1 MKEKI
6 YFSIICLILTYST
19 QAQLY
24 GGIEIGSKGIKMT
37 VLQVENLKRN
47 TYDVKEFWTE
57 NVGIAAGIGIDGALL
72 QEDIEKAGVVV
83 QNNYKKMLN
92 DYKIED
98 KNIFIVGS
106 SGVGLANNTND
117 LVVKIKDLTNK
128 KIEIISSSLE
138 AKLLLRGCI
147 PPKNYLSSVII
158 DIGGGNTKGGYAKEI
173 NDSSVFFPI
182 SCDLG
187 TVTLTEIINKKCKQ
201 KTVFE
206 FNENLFEYLPTMR
219 ESFKKMYTSRPESQ
233 DKNNIYISGGAAWA
247 FYTLLN
253 GIKAEQNFTQV
264 QYDDILSI
272 RTIAENNYQRFVS
285 NAENNV
291 EMQKVLKTYQQKSLI
306 AAFNLLETALEA
318 VPNIQSKKIYFA
330 KQGQIAWLV
339 SYVFDNAKGV
349 KQVF

>member
-1 MKEKI
+1 MKRKI
-6 YFSIICLILTYST
+6 YYLLVCLVLTYT
-19 QAQLY
+19 AQAQLY

-37 VLQVENLKRN
+37 VLQVESIKRN

-57 NVGIAAGIGIDGALL
+57 NVGIAAGIGIDGLL
-72 QEDIEKAGVVV
+72 QKEDIEKAGVVV
-83 QNNYKKMLN
+83 LSNYKKMLTE
-92 DYKIED
+92 YKIED

-106 SGVGLANNTND
+106 SGVGLANNTAE
-117 LVVKIKDLTNK
+117 LIAKIKELTNK

-147 PPKNYLSSVII
+147 PPKNYLNSVII

-173 NDSSVFFPI
+173 NDSAVFFPI

-206 FNENLFEYLPTMR
+206 FSENLFDYLPAMR
-219 ESFKKMYTSRPESQ
+219 ESFKKMYTSRAESQ
-233 DKNNIYISGGAAWA
+233 EKTNIYISGGAAWA

-253 GIKAEQNFTQV
+253 GNKAEENFTPV
-264 QYDDILSI
+264 SYDDILAL
-272 RTIAENNYQRFVS
+272 RTIAENNYQRFVTS
-285 NAENNV
+285 AESNV
-291 EMQKVLKTYQQKSLI
+291 EMQKVLKTYQQKNLI
-306 AAFNLLETALEA
+306 AAFNLLETCLEV
-318 VPNIQSKKIYFA
+318 VPNIQSKKIFFA

-349 KQVF
+349 KQIY

>member
-6 YFSIICLILTYST
+6 YYLLVCLVLSYSA

-37 VLQVENLKRN
+37 VLVVESLKRN

-72 QEDIEKAGVVV
+72 QEDVDKAGDVVY
-83 QNNYKKMLN
+83 NNYKKMLN

-98 KNIFIVGS
+98 KNIFIVAS
-106 SGVGLANNTND
+106 SGVGLANNTNV
-117 LVVKIKDLTNK
+117 LVEKIKTLTNK
-128 KIEIISSSLE
+128 RIEIISSSLE

-158 DIGGGNTKGGYAKEI
+158 DIGGGNTKGGYAKDI
-173 NDSSVFFPI
+173 NGSSVFFPI

-206 FNENLFEYLPTMR
+206 FNENLFDYLPTIR
-219 ESFKKMYTSRPESQ
+219 ESFKKMYTSRAESQ
-233 DKNNIYISGGAAWA
+233 DKNNVYISGGAAWA
-247 FYTLLN
+247 FYTLLT
-253 GIKAEQNFTQV
+253 GIKAEENFTQV
-264 QYDDILSI
+264 QYDDILAI
-272 RTIAENNYQRFVS
+272 RTIAENNFQRFTT
-285 NAENNV
+285 NAETNV
-291 EMQKVLKTYQQKSLI
+291 EMQKVLKTYQQKYLI
-306 AAFNLLETALEA
+306 SAFNLLETSLE
-318 VPNIQSKKIYFA
+318 VIPNIQNKKIYFA

-349 KQVF
+349 KQIF